1 MIPHYQCFEQNLT
14 FTFRLTFSWNCPDIE
29 NKISDATGFIT
40 NPAFNRLTKINFDA
54 RMKEP
59 EKSLASKSQVYP
71 AIDTVDKNKEKIKK
85 LQVFK
90 LFHWQRVLW

>member
-40 NPAFNRLTKINFDA
+40 NPAFNRLTKISVDA

-59 EKSLASKSQVYP
+59 EKSLASKSQVYLGL
-71 AIDTVDKNKEKIKK
+71 DTVDKNKEKIKK

-90 LFHWQRVLW
+90 LFYWQKVL